1 MHIQKHQTFWVHFNA
16 LGSYYLST
24 FILNTF
30 FILFLLHLK
39 KHLRRQITLLRLL
52 LKSLYSFALD
62 MSIVLKMVL
71 LGSGGGAFGMQVIQ
85 ARLLA
90 EITTVGLYILM
101 RNDCY
106 PTSVY
111 IFDSYS
117 VEIYKRR

>member
-71 LGSGGGAFGMQVIQ
+71 LGSGGGH
-85 ARLLA
+85 
-90 EITTVGLYILM
+90 
-101 RNDCY
+101 
-106 PTSVY
+106 SVC
-111 IFDSYS
+111 
-117 VEIYKRR
+117 K

>member
-1 MHIQKHQTFWVHFNA
+1 M
-16 LGSYYLST
+16 
-24 FILNTF
+24 
-30 FILFLLHLK
+30 
-39 KHLRRQITLLRLL
+39 LRLL

-71 LGSGGGAFGMQVIQ
+71 LGSGGGGAFGMQVIQ

>member
-1 MHIQKHQTFWVHFNA
+1 M
-16 LGSYYLST
+16 
-24 FILNTF
+24 
-30 FILFLLHLK
+30 
-39 KHLRRQITLLRLL
+39 LRLL

-90 EITTVGLYILM
+90 EITTVGLYKLM